1 MPLALYMIIH
11 FKENSKLVK
20 ILTVLGCMF
29 IGGNLYEIYGPD
41 ISMFLT
47 EISIYS
53 FGSISLLAAASI
65 YSKTSTPT

>member
-1 MPLALYMIIH
+1 M
-11 FKENSKLVK
+11 KV
-20 ILTVLGCMF
+20 ILINIFTFLWACAF

-53 FGSISLLAAASI
+53 LGGISLLTAAFI
-65 YSKTSTPT
+65 YSKKQKQRPEDFND